1 MPEVITSPSNPK
13 VKQLL
18 ALQQKSSARRE
29 RGLFVVE
36 GRRELQHCIDA
47 GFIIDTIF
55 VCPTLSETAPLHG
68 GSPLPDFASLIPP
81 LRFAGGPPVHEATGG
96 HGPAG
101 ESPRSAAPAAE
112 AETAAASPARS
123 HPRLRKREGPAAA
136 GRGRGPA
143 QPDGWR
149 GRLPRSE
156 GQTKVFEVSEEVYRK
171 ISYREG
177 TEGVMAEVKVPER
190 KLEGL
195 ELPENPLVM
204 VLESVEKPG
213 NLGAV
218 LRSAD
223 AAGADAVLV
232 CDPLTDLWNPNLIRA
247 SVGAVFTVPCV
258 TCSSQE
264 AIDWLKARGI
274 RILTAQL
281 QDSSLYYDCDM
292 TVGTALVMGT
302 EATGLTPRWR
312 QAADAHIR
320 IPMLGALDSLNVSV
334 SAAILLFE
342 AVRQRRNG

>member
-1 MPEVITSPSNPK
+1 MAEVITSPSNPK
-13 VKQLL
+13 IKRLL

-29 RGLFVVE
+29 AGLFVVE
-36 GRRELQHCIDA
+36 GRRELQHCLDA
-47 GFIIDTIF
+47 GFEVDSVF
-55 VCPTLSETAPLHG
+55 YCPDLLSTPPGGQLPPETSGCAGPHHC
-68 GSPLPDFASLIPP
+68 ASLVVPP
-81 LRFAGGPPVHEATGG
+81 LTMPRVARFPGAVAT
-96 HGPAG
+96 
-101 ESPRSAAPAAE
+101 
-112 AETAAASPARS
+112 TASPESRV
-123 HPRLRKREGPAAA
+123 KY
-136 GRGRGPA
+136 
-143 QPDGWR
+143 
-149 GRLPRSE
+149 
-156 GQTKVFEVSEEVYRK
+156 FEVSTEVYAK

-177 TEGVMAEVKVPER
+177 TEGVIAEVRTPER
-190 KLEGL
+190 RLEDL
-195 ELPENPLVM
+195 VLPEKPLVV

-258 TCSSQE
+258 ACSSE
-264 AIDWLKARGI
+264 AAIAFLRARGI

-292 TVGTALVMGT
+292 TGGTAIVMGT
-302 EATGLTPRWR
+302 EATGLTPVWR
-312 QAADAHIR
+312 EAADAHIR
-320 IPMLGALDSLNVSV
+320 IPMLGRLDSLNVSV